1 MSGQGTD
8 KTSRALAARPGYEV
22 GYAKPPE
29 ANRFKPGQSGNPRGR
44 PKGAKNKRPALSEE
58 RMKAIILDEA
68 YRTIT
73 VRDGDRNVTVPMA
86 QAIMRSLAVNAA
98 KGQHRAQR
106 LFAELLASV
115 ESSHKQLNDD
125 YLNAAMDY
133 KIEWE
138 RELDRRDR
146 LGITDL
152 PDPLPHPDHVVI
164 DMRHGTVHIM
174 GPMTRAEEAELKLWR
189 DRRGDF
195 EEELAC
201 VEEQLETEK
210 DAQMRKVLE
219 EDADRTRK
227 VLEIINTALARVP
240 EPGSTRLL
248 GKNG

>member
-1 MSGQGTD
+1 MSGQGKD
-8 KTSRALAARPGYEV
+8 KPTGALVPRPGYEV
-22 GYAKPPE
+22 GYGKPP
-29 ANRFKPGQSGNPRGR
+29 AASRFQPGRSGNPRGR
-44 PKGAKNKRPALSEE
+44 PKGAKNKRPALHEE
-58 RMKAIILDEA
+58 RMKSIILDEA

-73 VRDGDRNVTVPMA
+73 VRDGDRNVTVSMA
-86 QAIMRSLAVNAA
+86 QAIIRSLAVNAA

-152 PDPLPHPDHVVI
+152 PDPLPHPDHVII
-164 DMRHGTVHIM
+164 DMRLGTVRIM

-189 DRRGDF
+189 ERRGDF
-195 EEELAC
+195 VEELAWI
-201 VEEQLETEK
+201 EEQL
-210 DAQMRKVLE
+210 DAEADARMRKILE
-219 EDADRTRK
+219 EDAERTRK
-227 VLEIINTALARVP
+227 VLDIIDTALARVP
-240 EPGSTRLL
+240 APGSTRLL

>member
-1 MSGQGTD
+1 MSGQGND
-8 KTSRALAARPGYEV
+8 KPSRALIARPGYEV
-22 GYAKPPE
+22 GYAKPP
-29 ANRFKPGQSGNPRGR
+29 AATRFKPGQSGNPRGR
-44 PKGAKNKRPALSEE
+44 PKGAKNTRPAFNEE

-115 ESSHKQLNDD
+115 ETSNKQLNDE
-125 YLNAAMDY
+125 YLSTSMDY
-133 KIEWE
+133 KIAWE

-152 PDPLPHPDHVVI
+152 PDPLPHPDHIVI
-164 DMRHGTVHIM
+164 DMDRGTVRIM
-174 GPMTRAEEAELKLWR
+174 GPVTRAEEAELKLWR

-195 EEELAC
+195 VEELAWIQ
-201 VEEQLETEK
+201 EQLETET
-210 DAQMRKVLE
+210 DAQMRNVLE
-219 EDADRTRK
+219 DDAERTRE
-227 VLEIINTALARVP
+227 VLDIIDTALARVP
-240 EPGSTRLL
+240 APGSTRLL